1 MPFIAKDKFSV
12 RVTIIT
18 SRICVSS
25 NLLFLILTFFSLSEM
40 TLPKVLYL
48 DNFKSQNSLKF
59 SFPSIRGHRSNF
71 IGSEL
76 LLESNSPGVYSNN
89 FSVRNYRLLIRKDSL
104 MPALAVYV
112 KENFLLH
119 GSFLFSFFIFLTKM
133 RFSQSTHLQMY
144 LSLETVTPFKRNG

>member
-1 MPFIAKDKFSV
+1 MCFKQ
-12 RVTIIT
+12 
-18 SRICVSS
+18 
-25 NLLFLILTFFSLSEM
+25 LTFSDSYLFSLSEM

-59 SFPSIRGHRSNF
+59 SFPSIRGRRSNF

-89 FSVRNYRLLIRKDSL
+89 FSARNYRLLIRKDSL

-112 KENFLLH
+112 KENFLLL

-144 LSLETVTPFKRNG
+144 LSLETATPFKRNG

>member
-1 MPFIAKDKFSV
+1 MPFITKDKFSV

-18 SRICVSS
+18 SRICVSN
-25 NLLFLILTFFSLSEM
+25 NLLFLIPTFFTLSEM

-59 SFPSIRGHRSNF
+59 SFPSIRGRRSNF

-112 KENFLLH
+112 RKTF
-119 GSFLFSFFIFLTKM
+119 FCTVVFFFPFSF
-133 RFSQSTHLQMY
+133 S
-144 LSLETVTPFKRNG
+144 

>member
-1 MPFIAKDKFSV
+1 MCFKQ
-12 RVTIIT
+12 
-18 SRICVSS
+18 
-25 NLLFLILTFFSLSEM
+25 LTFSDSYLFSLSEM

-59 SFPSIRGHRSNF
+59 SFPSIRGRRSNF

-89 FSVRNYRLLIRKDSL
+89 FSVRNYRFLIRKDSL

-119 GSFLFSFFIFLTKM
+119 GSFLFSFFIFLTMM
-133 RFSQSTHLQMY
+133 RFSQSTHLQMF
-144 LSLETVTPFKRNG
+144 LSLEAVTSFKKIG

>member
-1 MPFIAKDKFSV
+1 MCFKQ
-12 RVTIIT
+12 
-18 SRICVSS
+18 
-25 NLLFLILTFFSLSEM
+25 LTFSDSYLFSLSEM

-59 SFPSIRGHRSNF
+59 SFPSIRGRRSNF

-89 FSVRNYRLLIRKDSL
+89 FSLRNYRLLIRKDSL
-104 MPALAVYV
+104 MPVLAVYV

-119 GSFLFSFFIFLTKM
+119 GRFFFPFSF
-133 RFSQSTHLQMY
+133 S
-144 LSLETVTPFKRNG
+144 